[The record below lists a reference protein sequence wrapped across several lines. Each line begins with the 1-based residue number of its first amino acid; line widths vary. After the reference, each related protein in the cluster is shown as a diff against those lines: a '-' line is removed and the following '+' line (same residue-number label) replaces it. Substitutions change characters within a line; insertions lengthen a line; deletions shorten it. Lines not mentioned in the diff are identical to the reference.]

1 MSASGGMSLPGA
13 LQPGRPNAVSANTAP
28 SSVPSLPPIST
39 SSQSQQFSSPSRAST
54 TSHSH
59 SYSHSSPAPAY
70 SEEASRYASTPT
82 HKYMQ
87 AQTPQTS
94 TYSPL
99 GLADIRPR
107 ADSGNEDAL
116 TSANLYQE
124 MQAEPTNCNY
134 LAPWA
139 VYSFDWCK
147 WPVHQ
152 QGLGDAAGKMA
163 IGSYLE
169 DGHNYVRAMSI
180 SCASSGTRLI
190 ECAQIQIID
199 TQIVPDPEPE
209 SSEAGAPQYGIEHI
223 KTAEAAH
230 SYPVT
235 RMLWEPESSQK
246 KSCDLLATSGDHL
259 RLWSLPVA
267 KPYQSNSITRPT
279 NVGDQSAP
287 KLQALALLSNSK
299 SPEHTA
305 PLTSLDWN
313 TVSPSLII
321 TSSIDTTCTIWDIP
335 SLTAKTQL
343 IAHDK
348 EVFDVRFCA
357 QSVDVFVS
365 CGADGSVRMFDLR
378 SLEHSTIIYE
388 PSEKLDKCESS

>member
-1 MSASGGMSLPGA
+1 MPVYGHQHSISGPGRFHPGSFTPADDPFKANTQTSGASRALDHEFRSPASSAAVNSSYSAAGSTIPSSFLTTHSRPVRSESSPSGLPMVQVERHGEELLGSNNYNQPAHPSYSPSGSSFRNDRNMSASGGMSLPGA
-13 LQPGRPNAVSANTAP
+13 LQPGRPNAVSTNTAP

-54 TSHSH
+54 ASHSH

-70 SEEASRYASTPT
+70 SEDAHKYASTPT

-116 TSANLYQE
+116 ASANPYQE
-124 MQAEPTNCNY
+124 MQGDPTNCNY

-169 DGHNYVRAMSI
+169 DGHNYVRLK
-180 SCASSGTRLI
+180 SS
-190 ECAQIQIID
+190 
-199 TQIVPDPEPE
+199 
-209 SSEAGAPQYGIEHI
+209 
-223 KTAEAAH
+223 
-230 SYPVT
+230 
-235 RMLWEPESSQK
+235 
-246 KSCDLLATSGDHL
+246 
-259 RLWSLPVA
+259 
-267 KPYQSNSITRPT
+267 
-279 NVGDQSAP
+279 
-287 KLQALALLSNSK
+287 
-299 SPEHTA
+299 
-305 PLTSLDWN
+305 
-313 TVSPSLII
+313 
-321 TSSIDTTCTIWDIP
+321 
-335 SLTAKTQL
+335 
-343 IAHDK
+343 
-348 EVFDVRFCA
+348 
-357 QSVDVFVS
+357 
-365 CGADGSVRMFDLR
+365 
-378 SLEHSTIIYE
+378 
-388 PSEKLDKCESS
+388 